1 MQVPHEP
8 HTEAVLEGLWSDA
21 PHKHPREGCA
31 TLPRALGMGLVR
43 ASGTSALVSSW
54 GPNPGSRQRTDGDP
68 LLEIPPLSYTT
79 PSKHPCAVPVLI
91 WGS

>member
-1 MQVPHEP
+1 MSLTLK
-8 HTEAVLEGLWSDA
+8 HTAVLEGLWSDA
-21 PHKHPREGCA
+21 PCKHPREGCA

-54 GPNPGSRQRTDGDP
+54 EPNPGSRQRTDGDP
-68 LLEIPPLSYTT
+68 LSEIPPLNTT
-79 PSKHPCAVPVLI
+79 PSKHPCAVPVLA